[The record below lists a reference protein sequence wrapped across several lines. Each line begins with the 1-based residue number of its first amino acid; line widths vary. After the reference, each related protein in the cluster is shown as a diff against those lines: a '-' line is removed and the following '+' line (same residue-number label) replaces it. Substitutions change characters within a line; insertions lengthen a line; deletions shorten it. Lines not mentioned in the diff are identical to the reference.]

1 MQVMAQLPTLYKAV
15 HVFLVSRRPPAVEA
29 KAAVPLHSLLRCLR
43 SPLCSAA
50 QWATHPGL
58 RSAPILLKFLKND
71 TALAVTA
78 ADSDKADYAAL
89 YVHRYHNSFRT
100 ALKALDSNIGARAS
114 TPPCHARR
122 AGPACI

>member
-1 MQVMAQLPTLYKAV
+1 MGSEMCI
-15 HVFLVSRRPPAVEA
+15 RDR
-29 KAAVPLHSLLRCLR
+29 
-43 SPLCSAA
+43 LCSAA

-78 ADSDKADYAAL
+78 AESEKADYAAL

-100 ALKALDSNIGARAS
+100 AMKALDSSLGACFLLIWNILDYYVMLVLFVWS
-114 TPPCHARR
+114 F
-122 AGPACI
+122 